1 MLQYLQ
7 AICIQGQLLIKVKY
21 LCGVTIRIQEFL
33 RRLGNIN
40 LEIQKNIIGLNFV
53 IISMIL
59 LKFHVVIPI
68 LFYLTDMGKFMQL
81 GLQNMDNLEFLNM
94 NIILLIV
101 KLLTF
106 LILFLQETF
115 LPQKFKLVMDFL

>member
-1 MLQYLQ
+1 M
-7 AICIQGQLLIKVKY
+7 IKVKY
-21 LCGVTIRIQEFL
+21 LCGATIRIQEFL

-115 LPQKFKLVMDFL
+115 LPRKFKLVMDFL

>member
-1 MLQYLQ
+1 M
-7 AICIQGQLLIKVKY
+7 
-21 LCGVTIRIQEFL
+21 
-33 RRLGNIN
+33 
-40 LEIQKNIIGLNFV
+40 
-53 IISMIL
+53 
-59 LKFHVVIPI
+59 VIPI